1 MWRHNETQECQLVH
15 LVNHKLVGAARAY
28 AGLSSGSLTLSGA
41 LQRARC
47 LIYAVKVKVKVM
59 TCVSITWAD
68 CRQAQ
73 RHLDVRRH
81 RRICG
86 LTGVLSKFVYGDA
99 RIECVTCSGAT
110 V

>member
-1 MWRHNETQECQLVH
+1 MPACAFSESQ
-15 LVNHKLVGAARAY
+15 LVGAARAY
-28 AGLSSGSLTLSGA
+28 AGLSSGSLTLSGD

-47 LIYAVKVKVKVM
+47 SICAVKVKVM
-59 TCVSITWAD
+59 TCVYVTWAD

-86 LTGVLSKFVYGDA
+86 LTGVLCKFVLDDTC
-99 RIECVTCSGAT
+99 IECIISCSGAT
-110 V
+110 F